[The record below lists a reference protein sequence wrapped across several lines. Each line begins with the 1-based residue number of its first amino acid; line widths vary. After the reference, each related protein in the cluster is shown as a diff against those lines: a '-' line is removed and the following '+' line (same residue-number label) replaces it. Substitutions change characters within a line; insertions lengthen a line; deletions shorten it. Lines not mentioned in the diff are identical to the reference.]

1 MNRPPTRPPARS
13 PSLRTRV
20 ALASALGTT
29 LVLVALAVLVTVA
42 LTRSEY
48 GRLDARLS
56 VAATAAVADT
66 TVNPDAAV
74 TVRTPAR
81 VRVLA
86 GPELP
91 VLAPG
96 MTTIRVN
103 DTRYRVRTRTIGRT
117 VVSVGEPVAITQSA
131 VRSLQRTVAGV
142 ALGAVAVAAGLGWLF
157 AGVAVRPLTRLA
169 RRTRELPGSQLPE
182 GPHPRT
188 RVHGAREVDQL
199 AGEVDA
205 LLERVE
211 TARRDTA
218 TALQSAR
225 DFAATAA
232 HELRTPLTAMRTDLE
247 VLAAN
252 LVPEGDRPEV
262 LSDLLRTQDRV
273 NETLTAL
280 VGLATGEV
288 ADGSGRT
295 SVDLTELVNRVA
307 AEQARLHP
315 GVQVS
320 EWPGPPVPAV
330 VLVTGL
336 TLALTNLVT
345 NAVRHGGATEIR
357 LGARTV
363 EGGVELVCDDDGC
376 GIGETERTAVLAR
389 FARGSSATAPGSG
402 LGLALVV
409 QQAQLHGGGV
419 LITDSPLGGTRVL
432 LGWPAQPLIAA

>member
-1 MNRPPTRPPARS
+1 MSLPPTRS

-29 LVLVALAVLVTVA
+29 LVLVALAVLVAVT

-56 VAATAAVADT
+56 AAAAAAVADT

-74 TVRTPAR
+74 TVRTPQR

-91 VLAPG
+91 ALAPG
-96 MTTIRVN
+96 TTTVRV
-103 DTRYRVRTRTIGRT
+103 DGTRYRVRTRMVGRT
-117 VVSVGEPVAITQSA
+117 VVSVGEPVAVTQSA
-131 VRSLQRTVAGV
+131 VRSLQRTVIVV
-142 ALGAVAVAAGLGWLF
+142 ALVAVAVAAALGWLF

-169 RRTRELPGSQLPE
+169 DRTRELPTG
-182 GPHPRT
+182 GPAPPTGVR
-188 RVHGAREVDQL
+188 GAREVDQL
-199 AGEVDA
+199 AREVDA

-211 TARRDTA
+211 TSQRDTA
-218 TALQSAR
+218 LALQSAR

-247 VLAAN
+247 VLAAD
-252 LVPEGDRPEV
+252 LVPEADRAEV
-262 LSDLLRTQDRV
+262 LGDLLRTQERV

-288 ADGSGRT
+288 ADGAART
-295 SVDLTELVNRVA
+295 SVDLTELVHRVA
-307 AEQARLHP
+307 AEAARAHP
-315 GVQVS
+315 RLRVTQ
-320 EWPGPPVPAV
+320 WPGPPAPAV
-330 VLVTGL
+330 VLVAGL
-336 TLALTNLVT
+336 VLALTNLVT
-345 NAVRHGGATEIR
+345 NAVRHGGAGEIR

-363 EGGVELVCDDDGC
+363 DGGVELVCDDDGC
-376 GIGETERTAVLAR
+376 GIPETERTAVLTR
-389 FARGSSATAPGSG
+389 FVRGSSASAPGSG

-419 LITDSPLGGTRVL
+419 LITDSPLGGARVL
-432 LGWPAQPLIAA
+432 LGWPAQPLTAA